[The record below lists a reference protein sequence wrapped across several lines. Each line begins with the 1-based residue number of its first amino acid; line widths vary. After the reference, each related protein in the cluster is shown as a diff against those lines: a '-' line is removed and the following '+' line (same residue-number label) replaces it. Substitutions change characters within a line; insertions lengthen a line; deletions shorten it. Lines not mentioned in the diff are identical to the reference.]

1 MEGNCITS
9 KGPAKLLPST
19 QKLYRITYIFC
30 KALWSVFIQPF
41 DTNLLARK
49 ATLTLQCICTAQTNY
64 SNNTYTFLL
73 TLQSCYK
80 PLGLLWRVIKNKKV
94 YIPYSAISNTWV
106 SRLLNLEWTFLN
118 IDTSW
123 NNKTPIR
130 LIETFIMVINLSR
143 PFLQTQ
149 SFFIVSNQK

>member
-49 ATLTLQCICTAQTNY
+49 ATLTLQLYAQPKQIIQTIHIHFCLPCNHVTN
-64 SNNTYTFLL
+64 LL
-73 TLQSCYK
+73 AYY
-80 PLGLLWRVIKNKKV
+80 GG
-94 YIPYSAISNTWV
+94 
-106 SRLLNLEWTFLN
+106 
-118 IDTSW
+118 
-123 NNKTPIR
+123 
-130 LIETFIMVINLSR
+130 
-143 PFLQTQ
+143 
-149 SFFIVSNQK
+149 